1 MVVADHAEL
10 VEHVPRQQRPAVE
23 ERREKAQDPQ
33 VPIQLEADR
42 VDDLDQVV
50 EALHRVV
57 LRLHRDDH
65 AVGRDQAVH
74 RQEPEIGRAI
84 DQREVVP
91 PVEAAVER
99 IPQRLLASERG
110 EEFAFGG
117 RKVDVGGRHV
127 DSCCFG
133 RKDNFVQRRT
143 TVGQDVC
150 HRAVD
155 GIEIDAQPGSQIGL
169 RIHVDAQNAEP
180 FFCQRAR
187 QVDGRRGFADA
198 AFLVR
203 DRDHIRHRGV
213 TSHTSRGASLGG
225 EPNGRRNVTHATPG
239 EYGVDSLFIH
249 RCTDL
254 FTVSVD
260 IQDPRRVPAW
270 ATDYDL
276 DRPPRTVCA
285 QRHRHG
291 ALIGGL
297 PCRRA
302 RSGSLA

>member
-1 MVVADHAEL
+1 MKHVVVADHAEL

-23 ERREKAQDPQ
+23 KRREKAQDPQ

-117 RKVDVGGRHV
+117 RQVDVGGRHV
-127 DSCCFG
+127 DSRCFG
-133 RKDNFVQRRT
+133 RNDNFVQRRT
-143 TVGQDVC
+143 TVGQDVG

-169 RIHVDAQNAEP
+169 RIHSTNRCGRVSMLVD
-180 FFCQRAR
+180 
-187 QVDGRRGFADA
+187 
-198 AFLVR
+198 
-203 DRDHIRHRGV
+203 DH
-213 TSHTSRGASLGG
+213 
-225 EPNGRRNVTHATPG
+225 
-239 EYGVDSLFIH
+239 D
-249 RCTDL
+249 
-254 FTVSVD
+254 
-260 IQDPRRVPAW
+260 
-270 ATDYDL
+270 
-276 DRPPRTVCA
+276 
-285 QRHRHG
+285 
-291 ALIGGL
+291 
-297 PCRRA
+297 
-302 RSGSLA
+302 